1 MCAALRTLPWPQ
13 QAGWAYPGPC
23 PKPNRSIQ
31 GWLGALLIYIKE
43 GSLGTGS
50 HKIMDIAHPWVEVS
64 PRGILAAATVAL
76 LCVPRIAV
84 AQDVENGARIAHTWC
99 TNCHVVDS
107 HDKGIK
113 SDAAPPF
120 TSVARQSGMTTTA
133 IQVFLSTPHTKMP
146 DFSLT
151 RTEIRDVSAYIMS
164 LKK

>member
-1 MCAALRTLPWPQ
+1 MRTFLIACAT
-13 QAGWAYPGPC
+13 AGLCLA
-23 PKPNRSIQ
+23 Q
-31 GWLGALLIYIKE
+31 GAF
-43 GSLGTGS
+43 
-50 HKIMDIAHPWVEVS
+50 
-64 PRGILAAATVAL
+64 
-76 LCVPRIAV
+76 

-133 IQVFLSTPHTKMP
+133 IQVFLSTPHSKMP